1 MIKYFKPFV
10 FILCLLPL
18 GIIILDIYYNNLG
31 AEPVKK
37 IMNHFGEW
45 TLIFICLTLTMS
57 PLKRITNLGFW
68 IKFRRMLGLFV
79 FFYATIHLLTYVGLD
94 YRFDWDPII
103 NDVLKK
109 KYIFIG
115 FSAWLLLIPL
125 AITSSQK
132 MIKILGRNWKNLH
145 RLVYVIAIFGSL
157 HYIWLS
163 KTIFFKPFVFIIC
176 LWPLGTIILDIYYN
190 DLGAEPV
197 KKIMNHFGE
206 WTLIFICL
214 TLSMSPLKRITNLSF
229 WIKFRRMLGLFVF
242 FYATIHLLTYVGL
255 DYRFDW
261 EPIINDVLK
270 KKYVFIGFS
279 AWLLLIPLAATS
291 SQKMIRILK
300 HNWKNLHRL
309 VYVIAIFG
317 SLHYIWL
324 SKTIFFKPLIYT
336 LIIVV
341 LLALRIKIKKRDVN
355 YG

>member
-1 MIKYFKPFV
+1 MIKY
-10 FILCLLPL
+10 
-18 GIIILDIYYNNLG
+18 
-31 AEPVKK
+31 
-37 IMNHFGEW
+37 
-45 TLIFICLTLTMS
+45 
-57 PLKRITNLGFW
+57 
-68 IKFRRMLGLFV
+68 
-79 FFYATIHLLTYVGLD
+79 
-94 YRFDWDPII
+94 
-103 NDVLKK
+103 
-109 KYIFIG
+109 
-115 FSAWLLLIPL
+115 
-125 AITSSQK
+125 
-132 MIKILGRNWKNLH
+132 
-145 RLVYVIAIFGSL
+145 
-157 HYIWLS
+157 
-163 KTIFFKPFVFIIC
+163 FKPFVFIIC

-214 TLSMSPLKRITNLSF
+214 TLALSPLKRITNLSF

-270 KKYVFIGFS
+270 KKYIFIGFS
-279 AWLLLIPLAATS
+279 AWLLLIPLAITS
-291 SQKMIRILK
+291 SQKMIKLLGR
-300 HNWKNLHRL
+300 NWKNLHRL

-341 LLALRIKIKKRDVN
+341 LLALRIKIKKRDFN

>member
-1 MIKYFKPFV
+1 LIKYFKA
-10 FILCLLPL
+10 FIFFLCLWPL
-18 GIIILDIYYNNLG
+18 GIIISN
-31 AEPVKK
+31 
-37 IMNHFGEW
+37 
-45 TLIFICLTLTMS
+45 
-57 PLKRITNLGFW
+57 
-68 IKFRRMLGLFV
+68 
-79 FFYATIHLLTYVGLD
+79 
-94 YRFDWDPII
+94 
-103 NDVLKK
+103 
-109 KYIFIG
+109 
-115 FSAWLLLIPL
+115 
-125 AITSSQK
+125 
-132 MIKILGRNWKNLH
+132 
-145 RLVYVIAIFGSL
+145 
-157 HYIWLS
+157 
-163 KTIFFKPFVFIIC
+163 
-176 LWPLGTIILDIYYN
+176 IYYN
-190 DLGAEPV
+190 DLGPEPV

-270 KKYVFIGFS
+270 KKYIFIGFS

-336 LIIVV
+336 AIIVV
-341 LLALRIKIKKRDVN
+341 LLALRIKIKKRDIN

>member
-94 YRFDWDPII
+94 YRFDWEPII

-163 KTIFFKPFVFIIC
+163 KTIFFKP
-176 LWPLGTIILDIYYN
+176 
-190 DLGAEPV
+190 
-197 KKIMNHFGE
+197 
-206 WTLIFICL
+206 
-214 TLSMSPLKRITNLSF
+214 
-229 WIKFRRMLGLFVF
+229 
-242 FYATIHLLTYVGL
+242 
-255 DYRFDW
+255 
-261 EPIINDVLK
+261 
-270 KKYVFIGFS
+270 
-279 AWLLLIPLAATS
+279 
-291 SQKMIRILK
+291 
-300 HNWKNLHRL
+300 
-309 VYVIAIFG
+309 
-317 SLHYIWL
+317 
-324 SKTIFFKPLIYT
+324 LIYT

-341 LLALRIKIKKRDVN
+341 LLALRIKIKKRDFN